1 MAGDLADSGGETAEI
16 VVVFNGNGAIA
27 LFKNGCNVLA
37 SMIFAGISGSAVA
50 DTAGVS
56 GMFMPII
63 FPIAMSVGID
73 PIVLGVLVTVVIGIG
88 LVTPPVGMCLYV
100 AADLMKIK
108 VSTTFKYLIP
118 YIIGT
123 FVCIAIC
130 ILFPQL
136 ITYAGRF
143 L

>member
-16 VVVFNGNGAIA
+16 VVVSNGNGAIA

-37 SMIFAGISGSAVA
+37 SMIFAGISDSAVA

-63 FPIAMSVGID
+63 FPIAM
-73 PIVLGVLVTVVIGIG
+73 
-88 LVTPPVGMCLYV
+88 PVGMCLYV